1 MKILPIIIV
10 FFFLCVPQANA
21 RYVKLPDG
29 SFFKTPIETYG
40 NDSLFAYCEAFSRHP
55 NAFFGKAPSNCDNDF
70 YEKFKKFYFAGK
82 MPVLKMVPLIQYG
95 QWYLNEKQLSGY
107 AMFCEA
113 YSQHSLTKT
122 DKDFQQEKTF
132 FCNRNTNASTAS
144 APIQRSTTESVTSL
158 STSSSSSNNVM
169 LDTFIN
175 LIVQASLI
183 TLLFFLLTIGLSFKN
198 LQKPTQCARWTGA
211 LVSSI
216 VSVLL
221 LFKNTKALFTTDYF
235 IVVVLNFIVFY
246 IIGFLGGFIWRKFRP
261 LSFSDYRLDSE
272 SILWEQALAETENE
286 QRDNALWAQCFAEAN
301 GNVDIA
307 KATYIKYRVSQMKES
322 K

>member
-1 MKILPIIIV
+1 MKKLSIIIV

-29 SFFKTPIETYG
+29 SFFKTPIGKYE
-40 NDSLFAYCEAFSRHP
+40 NDGSFAYCEAFSRHP
-55 NAFFGKAPSNCDNDF
+55 NAFFGKAPFNCDNDF
-70 YEKFKKFYFAGK
+70 YEKFKEVYFAGK
-82 MPVLKMVPLIQYG
+82 MPALKMVPVIQNG

-122 DKDFQQEKTF
+122 DKDFQQEKAF
-132 FCNRNTNASTAS
+132 FCIRTTSASTVS
-144 APIQRSTTESVTSL
+144 TPIQRSATESVTSL
-158 STSSSSSNNVM
+158 ATSSTINVM

-175 LIVQASLI
+175 LIVQVSLI

-221 LFKNTKALFTTDYF
+221 LFKNTKPLFTTDYF

-261 LSFSDYRLDSE
+261 FSFSDYRLNSE

-301 GNVDIA
+301 GNVNVA
-307 KATYIKYRVSQMKES
+307 KATYIKYRVSQLKGS